1 MAEER
6 FITEGLN
13 IQDNSAKGRL
23 YLLEEQGGVNALCNL
38 INGLNNKTNRLEKEN
53 EELKTKNNAYVQD
66 IEVFKEENTHLKLEN
81 EQLKIELDAL
91 RKKYNGFSDMVDKR
105 LQEIN
110 KGWIK

>member
-1 MAEER
+1 MTIER
-6 FITEGLN
+6 FTAEGLN
-13 IQDNSAKGRL
+13 IQDNSAKGML

-53 EELKTKNNAYVQD
+53 EELK
-66 IEVFKEENTHLKLEN
+66 
-81 EQLKIELDAL
+81 IELNAL

-110 KGWIK
+110 KGWLE